1 MSLQDRKGLRPAAIW
16 QINKISHYKSL
27 AVNLL
32 SEVSVQRLIYPLIY
46 ADTSFLMLHTLGQCG
61 WPFKAERHQWN
72 TLSLSFGKCG
82 GVIRKYLW
90 NGLYF
95 DQVHLQTHLLSLPKI
110 TEGFASLTVKV
121 VSKTSLSQERHS
133 SELQSICWELS
144 WQAALITT
152 RCSKRGICSE
162 LASCNDASQASYEL
176 YLSVLGFKGNCIAF
190 PCDWKI

>member
-1 MSLQDRKGLRPAAIW
+1 
-16 QINKISHYKSL
+16 
-27 AVNLL
+27 
-32 SEVSVQRLIYPLIY
+32 
-46 ADTSFLMLHTLGQCG
+46 MLHTLGLPG
-61 WPFKAERHQWN
+61 WPFKAESGHQWN
-72 TLSLSFGKCG
+72 TLSLSFGKCE

-95 DQVHLQTHLLSLPKI
+95 DQVHLQTHLLSFPKI
-110 TEGFASLTVKV
+110 TEGFTSLTVKV

-176 YLSVLGFKGNCIAF
+176 YLRLLGFKGKLHCLSMWLANLGNMLFLKYNNINVHRGDFCTLQWI
-190 PCDWKI
+190 

>member
-1 MSLQDRKGLRPAAIW
+1 
-16 QINKISHYKSL
+16 
-27 AVNLL
+27 
-32 SEVSVQRLIYPLIY
+32 
-46 ADTSFLMLHTLGQCG
+46 MLHTLGQCG
-61 WPFKAERHQWN
+61 WPFKAESRHQWN

-82 GVIRKYLW
+82 GAIRKYLW

-95 DQVHLQTHLLSLPKI
+95 DQVHLQTHLLSFPKV
-110 TEGFASLTVKV
+110 TEGFTSLTVKV

-162 LASCNDASQASYEL
+162 LASCNDASQASYEW
-176 YLSVLGFKGNCIAF
+176 YLSVLGFKRHCNAF
-190 PCDWKI
+190 LCNWQI